1 MKQLLILICLIGWM
15 NSSFNLYAQT
25 LPSETSNQTS
35 DKFPGFT
42 PPSFIGGN
50 SPDSNYTL
58 TELFDLLFKKDQ
70 AANELASSISSF
82 QKQSI
87 FQLIIDRNGKIM
99 DCQLLQSSN
108 MNKDHIVLKY
118 LSKAN
123 LFITPPMLNEKP
135 CNAVGIFKITYSTT
149 GNGSPSYSV
158 QTYEYDH
165 DFYFYP
171 IITDNTAER

>member
-1 MKQLLILICLIGWM
+1 MKQLLILICFLGWM
-15 NSSFNLYAQT
+15 NSSFNLSAQSA
-25 LPSETSNQTS
+25 PSETSNQTS

-42 PPSFIGGN
+42 PPSFIGSSKPGN
-50 SPDSNYTL
+50 NSTL
-58 TELFDLLFKKDQ
+58 SDLIDFLFKKDL

-87 FQLIIDRNGKIM
+87 FQLLIGRNGKIM

-118 LSKAN
+118 LSSAN
-123 LFITPPMLNEKP
+123 LFITPPMLNGKP
-135 CNAVGIFKITYSTT
+135 CNAVGIFSITYSST